1 MNDRWDDSDIFMM
14 KKRSRKDKKFVSLI
28 NSSDEFFSIYFE
40 ECYRNSIQYILYYR
54 NVYIILYIIMYILC
68 YRNSIQY
75 ILYIN
80 IALYIY

>member
-40 ECYRNSIQYILYYR
+40 ECYRNSIYYITEM
-54 NVYIILYIIMYILC
+54 YIIMYILC